1 MNYATKTKK
10 DLIDIL
16 GHREKEIQEFHSYYV
31 DNDVSIKNLTEQ
43 RQVLVYLLL
52 ITFTFSV
59 LF

>member
-16 GHREKEIQEFHSYYV
+16 GHREKEIQEFQSLYV
-31 DNDVSIKNLTEQ
+31 TNDMSVRSLTEQ
-43 RQVLVYLLL
+43 RQVLIYLLL

>member
-16 GHREKEIQEFHSYYV
+16 GYREKELNEFHSYYV
-31 DNDVSIKNLTEQ
+31 DNDSLIRSYKEQ
-43 RQVLVYLLL
+43 QQVLIGLLL
-52 ITFTFSV
+52 LTATIGI

>member
-16 GHREKEIQEFHSYYV
+16 GHREKEINEFHSYYAN
-31 DNDVSIKNLTEQ
+31 NDMSIRNLTEQ

-52 ITFTFSV
+52 LTFTFSII
-59 LF
+59 F

>member
-16 GHREKEIQEFHSYYV
+16 GHREKEIQEFQSLYV
-31 DNDVSIKNLTEQ
+31 TNDMSVRNLTEQ
-43 RQVLVYLLL
+43 RQVLVYLLIL
-52 ITFTFSV
+52 TFTFSV

>member
-31 DNDVSIKNLTEQ
+31 NDESLLRSYKE
-43 RQVLVYLLL
+43 RQVVLVGLLL
-52 ITFTFSV
+52 LTVTIGI

>member
-31 DNDVSIKNLTEQ
+31 DNDSLIRSYKEQ
-43 RQVLVYLLL
+43 QQVFIGLLL
-52 ITFTFSV
+52 LTATIGI

>member
-16 GHREKEIQEFHSYYV
+16 GYREKELNEFHSYYV
-31 DNDVSIKNLTEQ
+31 NHDNLIRSYKE
-43 RQVLVYLLL
+43 RQVVLVGLLL
-52 ITFTFSV
+52 LTVTIGI

>member
-16 GHREKEIQEFHSYYV
+16 GYREKELKEFHSYYV
-31 DNDVSIKNLTEQ
+31 NHDSLIRSYKE
-43 RQVLVYLLL
+43 RQVVLVVLLL
-52 ITFTFSV
+52 VTVTIGI